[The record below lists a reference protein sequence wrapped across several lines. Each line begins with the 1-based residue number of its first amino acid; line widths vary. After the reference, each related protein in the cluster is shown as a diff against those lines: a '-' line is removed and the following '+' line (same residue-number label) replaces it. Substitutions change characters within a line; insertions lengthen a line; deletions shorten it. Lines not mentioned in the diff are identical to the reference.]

1 MLRQPPRARGW
12 ELRPARAADMP
23 AVRRM
28 VISEA
33 MNPLFLAEAHFV
45 VAAEST
51 SGSVLGAGQLRP
63 VGRGAHELASLVVR
77 PDSRRLGIGGAIV
90 ESILEA
96 RPPGE
101 PVFLLTMGGERFYE
115 RFGFESAAAD
125 EVPPTMRA
133 ELAAGNVL
141 GRFLGGEVVA
151 LKLREA
157 ENIGAAFAGD
167 P

>member
-1 MLRQPPRARGW
+1 MLRRPPRAGGW

-23 AVRRM
+23 AVRSM

-33 MNPLFLAEAHFV
+33 MNPLFLKEAHFV

-77 PDSRRLGIGGAIV
+77 SDSRRLGIGGAIV

-101 PVFLLTMGGERFYE
+101 HVFLLTMGGE

-125 EVPPTMRA
+125 EVPPIMRA

-141 GRFLGGEVVA
+141 GRFLSGDVVA
-151 LKLREA
+151 MKLREV
-157 ENIGAAFAGD
+157 ENIAAAFAGEC
-167 P
+167 